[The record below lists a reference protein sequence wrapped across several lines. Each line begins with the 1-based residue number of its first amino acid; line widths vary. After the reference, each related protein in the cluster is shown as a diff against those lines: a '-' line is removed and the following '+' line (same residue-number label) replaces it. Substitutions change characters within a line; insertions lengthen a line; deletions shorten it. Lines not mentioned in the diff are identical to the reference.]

1 MKPFFKDSDIQHML
15 YFACVGSD
23 QEGAMMLQ
31 SNLSTNTHHSATLDR
46 KIFRAKTDP
55 S

>member
-1 MKPFFKDSDIQHML
+1 MKPFYKDTGIQHML
-15 YFACVGSD
+15 YIACVGSD

-31 SNLSTNTHHSATLDR
+31 SNLTTNTHLSESVDR
-46 KIFRAKTDP
+46 KTFRAKTDP